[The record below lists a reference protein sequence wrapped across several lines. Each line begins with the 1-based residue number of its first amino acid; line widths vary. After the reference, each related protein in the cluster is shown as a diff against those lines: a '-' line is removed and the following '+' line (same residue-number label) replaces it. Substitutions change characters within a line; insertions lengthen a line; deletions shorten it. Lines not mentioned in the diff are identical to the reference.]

1 MKKIITIFVLCFI
14 SIMSYGQY
22 KYSDAVYERV
32 EKVDKFSQYPSI
44 NDLSNDELMNMNFTN
59 LYEYKVAKDKIRKG
73 TINSI
78 VGLGLE
84 TIGSVMLIGTVNS
97 FDIDET
103 AGIIISS
110 GLMIGGFVEA
120 LIGVF
125 QIYNGKSMIDDL
137 KTNIAFRGNG
147 IVISF

>member
-22 KYSDAVYERV
+22 KYSDAVYEKI
-32 EKVDKFSQYPSI
+32 EKIDKFSQYPSI

-103 AGIIISS
+103 AGIIISG

-125 QIYNGKSMIDDL
+125 QIYNGKLMIDDL

>member
-1 MKKIITIFVLCFI
+1 MKKFITIFVLCFI

-22 KYSDAVYERV
+22 KYSDAVYEKV

-97 FDIDET
+97 FDIDENV
-103 AGIIISS
+103 GIIISS

-147 IVISF
+147 VIISF